1 MQEWVPEEYSSLE
14 ELCTVVLGAIRE
26 KTDAHLVGLVLL
38 APQQRQLWLTH
49 SGGLVEQC
57 PAGSAYP
64 PAGFLE
70 SSLSNGSLRCETF
83 DTLQDELDEVERPLS
98 LIRCA
103 IPLKRTEQLQ
113 CAIYLETRRR
123 VDRFAA
129 SQRYPLQLLAHYL
142 AAELETRFLSG
153 CIDEE
158 RDLLRHAR
166 RDLDLSLQVQETFLN
181 LLRSL
186 HEVSV
191 HLAGCGSEREL
202 LREAVLQARG
212 KLQIDRLAIFL
223 IDEERRIMRGT
234 WGTDEFG
241 NLTDESTYV
250 SAIPDHPVVQQA
262 LSSKDYVVLRD
273 DVPLY
278 YEHRVVGH
286 GWNAMVSLWHD
297 ERPIGWIA
305 ADNLLHGR
313 PAKNYYCEIFKQFAA
328 SLSQLLIR
336 QRTEEALRRL
346 NQELELRVCERT
358 RELAQANQALALAN
372 RQLEAMSLEDPLT
385 EIANRRHWDLFLSGS
400 WDRARRD
407 GCRLA
412 VLMLDVD
419 EFKAYNDSLGHPQG
433 DRCLRQLAQLL
444 HRCERRRANLV
455 ARYGGEEFA
464 ILLYAPSPG
473 EAECL
478 AERIHREIRHLA
490 IPHPGS
496 RVADFVT
503 VSIGFSYVTPLSG
516 DDWRSLMNQADQAL
530 YSAKQAG
537 RAQSFSFE

>member
-38 APQQRQLWLTH
+38 MPQQRQFWLTH
-49 SGGLVEQC
+49 SGTLVGQC
-57 PAGSAYP
+57 PAGDP
-64 PAGFLE
+64 PADFLA
-70 SSLSNGSLRCETF
+70 SSLSSGSLRCDAFTPLAEAW
-83 DTLQDELDEVERPLS
+83 DEAEGPLN

-103 IPLKRTEQLQ
+103 IPLKRTEQFE
-113 CAIYLETRRR
+113 CVIYLETRRR

-129 SQRYPLQLLAHYL
+129 SQRYPLQLLAQYL
-142 AAELETRFLSG
+142 AAELEARFLSG

-158 RDLLRHAR
+158 RDQLRHVR
-166 RDLDLSLQVQETFLN
+166 RDLDLSLQVQETFLT

-191 HLAGCGSEREL
+191 HLAGCGSERDL
-202 LREAVLQARG
+202 LREAVLQARS

-223 IDEERRIMRGT
+223 IDEERRTMRGT

-241 NLTDESTYV
+241 SLTDESTYV

-262 LSSKDYVVLRD
+262 LSSKDYVVLLD

-278 YEHRVVGH
+278 YERRVVGR

-305 ADNLLHGR
+305 ADNLLHRR

-346 NQELELRVCERT
+346 NQELELRVSERT
-358 RELAQANQALALAN
+358 RELAEANQALALAN

-385 EIANRRHWDLFLSGS
+385 GIANRRHWDLFLTGA
-400 WDRARRD
+400 WERARRD
-407 GCRLA
+407 GCQLA

-419 EFKAYNDSLGHPQG
+419 EFKAYNDTLGHPQG
-433 DRCLRQLAQLL
+433 DRCLHMLAQVL
-444 HRCERRRANLV
+444 HQCERRRANLV

-464 ILLYAPSPG
+464 ILLYAPSRG
-473 EAECL
+473 EAERL
-478 AERIHREIRHLA
+478 AERIHQEIQHLA

-516 DDWRSLMNQADQAL
+516 NDWPSLMNQADQAL
-530 YSAKQAG
+530 YGAKQAG
-537 RAQSFSFE
+537 RARSFSFE